1 VVTNPEDPYAIEWA
15 AESSHLSST
24 ARDDAAWYAAQ
35 AEALIRPTDRIAVDV
50 GSGGG
55 GMTLALAGALAEGRV
70 VAVDVEPALLAA
82 ATELVRAGRPDSRV
96 RVVTAVAD
104 LADGG
109 GPLREALGGRADLIW
124 AAASVHH
131 LGDQQAAVSLLADL
145 LAPGGR
151 LALAEGGLPA
161 RHLPWDV
168 GVGEPGLEVRLDLAQ
183 DRWFAGMRASLP
195 GTVRMPYGWTEALR
209 RAGLVDVTTRT
220 TVLEAAVP
228 LDPYER
234 ERVVEQLA
242 YRVDRLR
249 PSDLLPAE
257 DLAAWDTL
265 LDPDGPD
272 WLGRRTDLFRLS
284 ARSVHIGIRPSDGKS
299 SSSRPTG

>member
-1 VVTNPEDPYAIEWA
+1 VVTSPEDPYAIEWA
-15 AESSHLSST
+15 EESSHLSST
-24 ARDDAAWYAAQ
+24 AHDDAAWYGAQ
-35 AEALIRPTDRIAVDV
+35 AAALVRPTDRIVVDV

-55 GMTLALAGALAEGRV
+55 GMTLALAGVLAEGRV

-82 ATELVRAGRPDSRV
+82 ATELVRIARPDSRV
-96 RVVTAVAD
+96 RVETAVAD

-109 GPLREALGGRADLIW
+109 GPLRAALGGPADLIW
-124 AAASVHH
+124 ASASVHH
-131 LGDQQAAVSLLADL
+131 LGDQQAAVALLADL
-145 LAPGGR
+145 LAAGGR

-183 DRWFAGMRASLP
+183 DRWFAAMRAGLP

-209 RAGLVDVTTRT
+209 RAGLVDVTTRS
-220 TVLEAAVP
+220 TVLESTVP

-234 ERVVEQLA
+234 ERVVEMLTH
-242 YRVDRLR
+242 RVDRLR
-249 PSDLLPAE
+249 PSGLLAPE
-257 DLAAWDTL
+257 DLATWDAL

-284 ARSVHIGIRPSDGKS
+284 ARSVHIGVRPNDGKS